1 MIKSCIKWNENI
13 RKNTIGQGDDH
24 TIGCLFHYLYFKEN
38 YYKLIPPSTQDNP
51 KWLENVKLRFKRILN
66 WNKYQSNVEHISQ
79 NSYLN
84 HLIDPSF
91 QEVNRLFAL

>member
-38 YYKLIPPSTQDNP
+38 YKLIPIHLSKQLALDTDLKAIQQINFNAN
-51 KWLENVKLRFKRILN
+51 LERAGDKIMFFITA
-66 WNKYQSNVEHISQ
+66 
-79 NSYLN
+79 
-84 HLIDPSF
+84 SF
-91 QEVNRLFAL
+91 FIRSVRVL